1 MAKHERLYS
10 ATEAAYA
17 TRLTVN
23 SFRTKVSKLGIKG
36 TKKGVKVFYTKAQL
50 QDIFDNKPS
59 KVVKALP
66 AKKAKAKRSTERR
79 IERKARDKR

>member
-1 MAKHERLYS
+1 MAKEERLYN
-10 ATEAAYA
+10 TEEAAYA
-17 TRLTVN
+17 TRLEVN

-36 TKKGVKVFYTKAQL
+36 TKKGVKVFYTKRQL

-66 AKKAKAKRSTERR
+66 AKKAEAKKSTERR
-79 IERKARDKR
+79 IERKARDER